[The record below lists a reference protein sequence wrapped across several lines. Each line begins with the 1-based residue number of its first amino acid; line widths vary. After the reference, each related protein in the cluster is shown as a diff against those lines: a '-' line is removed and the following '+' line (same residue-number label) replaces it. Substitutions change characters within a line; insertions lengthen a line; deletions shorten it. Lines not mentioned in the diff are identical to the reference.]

1 MPNIYIKTFT
11 MATKKSLDKTS
22 HPGHS
27 ELPKHLQL
35 IRMLSFRIV
44 PAYYKKIEHV
54 ADDQGTTVSGLIRKY
69 IKEGMVRDLEMKG
82 SNTDFRIE
90 E

>member
-1 MPNIYIKTFT
+1 
-11 MATKKSLDKTS
+11 MATKKSQEKSS

-27 ELPKHLQL
+27 ELPKYQQL

-44 PAYYKKIEHV
+44 PTYYKKIEKV
-54 ADDQGTTVSGLIRKY
+54 ADDQNTTVSALIRKY

-82 SNTDFRIE
+82 SDPTFRIE